1 MSRDLCSHLK
11 VTQTLAP
18 AVYDA
23 DKNAVAVDLK
33 GFSACLLLVT
43 AGTTLSKTV
52 KIELEVEDALLAT
65 FIAAARQHGEQLTG
79 RQFVE
84 AEFEL
89 LLKAFLQRDGPI
101 VLPRPPLQS
110 VETIAYVGLNV
121 EEQTLA
127 ASNYH
132 VGTAGQFGALYPAEV
147 SPWSA
152 GHR

>member
-52 KIELEVEDALLAT
+52 KIELEVEETDDTDNGTWTDVADDDNAVYVT
-65 FIAAARQHGEQLTG
+65 QYR
-79 RQFVE
+79 
-84 AEFEL
+84 
-89 LLKAFLQRDGPI
+89 GPQTL
-101 VLPRPPLQS
+101 LPRRGQPHRHPRHRH
-110 VETIAYVGLNV
+110 A
-121 EEQTLA
+121 
-127 ASNYH
+127 H
-132 VGTAGQFGALYPAEV
+132 VAPVNT
-147 SPWSA
+147 
-152 GHR
+152 